1 MVLNGER
8 PSDGLIRGS
17 WRHQLCRP
25 AVGGKRKEGGWNE
38 QGGGPAYSTG
48 DRRSSQ
54 CGQNGKKVLLGSPRY
69 LVPGTKPR
77 GGGGPEEELGGG
89 RGGEH
94 VNSGL
99 AGAHVLLPAK
109 VGLQLGAQAGQETQR
124 GNILLEKTTQPCRRV
139 LPLVHASSLA

>member
-1 MVLNGER
+1 MGGE
-8 PSDGLIRGS
+8 
-17 WRHQLCRP
+17 
-25 AVGGKRKEGGWNE
+25 RKEGGWDE
-38 QGGGPAYSTG
+38 QGGDPDYSTG
-48 DRRSSQ
+48 DRQSSQ

-77 GGGGPEEELGGG
+77 GGGGPEEERGG
-89 RGGEH
+89 GGEH

-99 AGAHVLLPAK
+99 AGAHVLLRAK

-124 GNILLEKTTQPCRRV
+124 RNILLEKTTQPCRRV